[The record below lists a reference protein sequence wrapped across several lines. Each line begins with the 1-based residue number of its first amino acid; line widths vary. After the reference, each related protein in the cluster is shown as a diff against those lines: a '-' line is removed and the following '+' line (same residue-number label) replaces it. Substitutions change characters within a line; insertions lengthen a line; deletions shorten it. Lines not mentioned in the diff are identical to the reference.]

1 MERPGDVLRRPGARQ
16 SAILGV
22 AMIAAGGLDYLVY
35 VVAGRWLGPAEFGI
49 FVAVSAV
56 LQVLSLLAMS
66 IRVVVA
72 RYTSDLSASGAGASS
87 FLLAAWR
94 WAARWGLGLTLLVAV
109 AGPLLARVL
118 ALPDAWAIWAAA
130 PALAAMFLR
139 GIAFGAL
146 QGTHRFGTLGVVQ
159 VVQAM
164 LRIAFAAGLLAAGWR
179 AGGAIL
185 ATSLSAAACVL
196 ISAWRVRGLLGPRSL
211 GASLIRLGLRSPSV
225 EPSRGP
231 PPVAVSWN
239 YSAASVVGL
248 AVFGLATNLDALVV
262 RHWFDPETAGAYGP
276 VVTLS
281 RICLFLPTAIGLV
294 LFTKVASRRAMG
306 RDPRAILLAALS
318 ASLAP
323 GLVLTAA
330 YFTAPGVLVRL
341 VFTRAYPDPGL
352 VLGLAGL
359 AGTLF
364 AGVHIWINYALSLER
379 NRYVWALAGIL
390 CAQLGTMWLLG
401 RHSLVGMT
409 AAMVAS
415 ALASNVAGYLT
426 TWSSSA
432 EPSPAAGLEGS
443 A

>member
-1 MERPGDVLRRPGARQ
+1 MERPADMLRRPGARQ
-16 SAILGV
+16 SAILGA

-94 WAARWGLGLTLLVAV
+94 WAARWGLGLMLLVAV
-109 AGPLLARVL
+109 AGPLLARML

-196 ISAWRVRGLLGPRSL
+196 ITAWRVRGLFGPRSL
-211 GASLIRLGLRSPSV
+211 RPSLIRLGVRSPSV
-225 EPSRGP
+225 EPSGGP
-231 PPVAVSWN
+231 PPAAVWN

-248 AVFGLATNLDALVV
+248 AVFGLVTNLDALVV

-281 RICLFLPTAIGLV
+281 RICLFLPTAVGLV
-294 LFTKVASRRAMG
+294 LFSKVANRRAMG
-306 RDPRAILLAALS
+306 RDPRAILLAALF

-330 YFTAPGVLVRL
+330 YFTAPGALVRL
-341 VFTRAYPDPGL
+341 VFTGAYPDPGL

-379 NRYVWALAGIL
+379 NRYVWALAVIL
-390 CAQLGTMWLLG
+390 CAQFGMMWLLG

-415 ALASNVAGYLT
+415 ALAANVAGYLT
-426 TWSSSA
+426 TWTGSA

>member
-1 MERPGDVLRRPGARQ
+1 MERPADMLRRPGARQ

-49 FVAVSAV
+49 FVSVSAV
-56 LQVLSLLAMS
+56 LQVLSLLAGS

-94 WAARWGLGLTLLVAV
+94 WAARWGLGLMLLVAV

-130 PALAAMFLR
+130 PALAAMFPR

-196 ISAWRVRGLLGPRSL
+196 ITAWRVRGLFGPRSL
-211 GASLIRLGLRSPSV
+211 RPSLIRLGVRSPSV
-225 EPSRGP
+225 EPSGGP
-231 PPVAVSWN
+231 PPAAVWN

-248 AVFGLATNLDALVV
+248 AVFGLVTNLDALVV

-281 RICLFLPTAIGLV
+281 RICLFLPTAVGLV
-294 LFTKVASRRAMG
+294 LFSKVANRRAMG
-306 RDPRAILLAALS
+306 RDPRAILLAALF

-330 YFTAPGVLVRL
+330 YFTAPGALVRL
-341 VFTRAYPDPGL
+341 VFTGAYPDPGL

-379 NRYVWALAGIL
+379 NRYVWALAVIL
-390 CAQLGTMWLLG
+390 CAQFGMMWLLG

-415 ALASNVAGYLT
+415 ALAANVAGYLT
-426 TWSSSA
+426 TWTGSA